1 MAWRCRAVVVG
12 MCLVLVACSDD
23 LGRRPV
29 AGPRKAVEVISSHTA
44 GIGTLKG
51 PMDVEVAPDGTLYVL
66 DYDDRSEVGTV
77 YAVPRKGRARVVWG
91 FDAPPFPG
99 LDERPDP
106 RAMATGPDGTLYVVD
121 VDSTGIFAIAPDGT
135 RRKVQLQGVPKTHA
149 ERMRDHFNLFTEL
162 AVDPKDGSIYLA
174 RQSGL
179 VRKVSPQGVMTPV
192 AGTDSQDGPR
202 EDGIPAVGAYV
213 AVDSLAVDP
222 ATGTLYIS
230 GYEGGIRAV
239 AADGIIRRVVPVEAL
254 PTGGPGPGGRT
265 RGLRLAF
272 SPLNGALYIL
282 EPEHHR
288 VLRLDGDHLTPVLG
302 GGQPGGSPL
311 GGPVE
316 RAGLGTPYG
325 LAFDRAGNLY
335 VAVNEPPAVL
345 MIGAPLP

>member
-1 MAWRCRAVVVG
+1 
-12 MCLVLVACSDD
+12 
-23 LGRRPV
+23 
-29 AGPRKAVEVISSHTA
+29 
-44 GIGTLKG
+44 
-51 PMDVEVAPDGTLYVL
+51 
-66 DYDDRSEVGTV
+66 
-77 YAVPRKGRARVVWG
+77 
-91 FDAPPFPG
+91 
-99 LDERPDP
+99 
-106 RAMATGPDGTLYVVD
+106 
-121 VDSTGIFAIAPDGT
+121 
-135 RRKVQLQGVPKTHA
+135 
-149 ERMRDHFNLFTEL
+149 MRDHFNLFTEL

-288 VLRLDGDHLTPVLG
+288 VLRLDGDHLTPMGRINDPNPGCTDLGPGQSLDLQVVGRALNSGGTIPSDTTAIVL
-302 GGQPGGSPL
+302 QLTSASPAHSGATAL
-311 GGPVE
+311 V
-316 RAGLGTPYG
+316 
-325 LAFDRAGNLY
+325 
-335 VAVNEPPAVL
+335 PPTTSVC
-345 MIGAPLP
+345 PFTTTR